1 MASQTLA
8 KAAVRL
14 RPCLWGRMP
23 RVSNILPQSHP
34 QQGRRL
40 SPAADWPRFFLSAQA
55 RLPGQ
60 VSFTSCCQAA
70 LFCLHRLAVRA
81 EAAKRSEWAV
91 RPERQAWERTAG

>member
-60 VSFTSCCQAA
+60 KLRNEVNGPSGQ
-70 LFCLHRLAVRA
+70 
-81 EAAKRSEWAV
+81 KG
-91 RPERQAWERTAG
+91 RPGKEQLGERVCPVFL